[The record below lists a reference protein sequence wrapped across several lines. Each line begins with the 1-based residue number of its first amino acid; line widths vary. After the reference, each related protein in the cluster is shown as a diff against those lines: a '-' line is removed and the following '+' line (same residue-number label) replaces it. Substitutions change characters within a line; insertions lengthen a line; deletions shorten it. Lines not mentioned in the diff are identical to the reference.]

1 MQNPPPGPPP
11 GQPGPPPGQQPH
23 MQPQPQPQMQPAA
36 RSGGIDRKT
45 GAALIYG
52 LTWVGGLLGLFVF
65 GKDDPEL
72 KWHGARS
79 LVLWLP
85 LMILTWILG
94 LIFGFIPVV
103 KYIVPLLLDIVLVV
117 TWIYCLYKAWTT
129 AGSRFSIPGF
139 GPIVDPYADRFAASV
154 N

>member
-11 GQPGPPPGQQPH
+11 QSN
-23 MQPQPQPQMQPAA
+23 QPAA
-36 RSGGIDRKT
+36 ASSGIDRKT
-45 GAALIYG
+45 GAAIIYG

-79 LVLWLP
+79 IVLWLP
-85 LMILTWILG
+85 LMILTWVLG

-103 KYIVPLLLDIVLVV
+103 KYIVPLLLDIALVV

-129 AGSRFSIPGF
+129 AGARFAIPLL
-139 GPIVDPYADRFAASV
+139 GPIVDPYAERIAGSV
-154 N
+154 K

>member
-11 GQPGPPPGQQPH
+11 QSN
-23 MQPQPQPQMQPAA
+23 QPAA
-36 RSGGIDRKT
+36 ASSGIDRKT
-45 GAALIYG
+45 GAAIIYG

-79 LVLWLP
+79 IVLWVP
-85 LMILTWILG
+85 LMILTYILG

-103 KYIVPLLLDIVLVV
+103 KYIVPLLLDIALVV
-117 TWIYCLYKAWTT
+117 TWVYCLYKAWST
-129 AGSRFSIPGF
+129 AGSRFSIPLL
-139 GPIVDPYADRFAASV
+139 GPIIDPYATRISGSV
-154 N
+154 K